1 MGRAAARYPASK
13 LREVTVRSR
22 PMLAPLLALLFAG
35 LAFYGARGSIGNFV
49 LPWEGAYGASRGDVS
64 LIATVSFLAI
74 GLAQPIAGRLLETVA
89 AWKLLALG
97 LTLGLVGYGGGAFAP
112 NLLSAVVLVGAVGG
126 FGGGLAA
133 NSTLSVMVTQLFRE
147 RQGAMFGL
155 IGAATA
161 GGTMLLIPASSG
173 MIDGISRRA
182 GLLFLAGSLALAL
195 LGVVLFLRA
204 AGGGEAYTRPAERV
218 TVAGALHV
226 RDFWL
231 LAIPFFVCGITS
243 TGITDPHLIP
253 YMQGCHI
260 GNGTASTIAA
270 ALAGFNVLGT
280 LASGILS
287 DRLDQ
292 RKMLA
297 FIYLLRGVTLL
308 LLPLLRST
316 ELLAAFAV
324 VYGLADFSTVP
335 PTTKLAK
342 SSFRNGGWAL
352 VLGLLGTAHQL
363 GSALG
368 GALGGFLYDQTGGYG
383 LFFVIS
389 ATTCIV
395 AAALS
400 LGIGRAEPRVLVP
413 APAPA

>member
-1 MGRAAARYPASK
+1 M
-13 LREVTVRSR
+13 RSR
-22 PMLAPLLALLFAG
+22 PLLAPLLALLFAG

-49 LPWEGAYGASRGDVS
+49 LPWESAYGASRGGVS

-74 GLAQPIAGRLLETVA
+74 GLAQPIAGRLLETIA

-97 LTLGLVGYGGGAFAP
+97 LTLGLIGYGGGAFAP
-112 NLLSAVVLVGAVGG
+112 NLPTAVVLVGAVGG

-133 NSTLSVMVTQLFRE
+133 NSTLSVMVTQLFHE
-147 RQGAMFGL
+147 RQGALFGL

-161 GGTMLLIPASSG
+161 GGAMLLIPASSG
-173 MIDGISRRA
+173 VIDGISRRA
-182 GLLFLAGSLALAL
+182 GLLFLAGALALAV
-195 LGVVLFLRA
+195 LGVLLFLRGA
-204 AGGGEAYTRPAERV
+204 GGGGEAYTRPAQRTTIV
-218 TVAGALHV
+218 GALHV

-231 LAIPFFVCGITS
+231 LAIPFFVCGVTS

-280 LASGILS
+280 LASGILT
-287 DRLDQ
+287 DRIDQ

-297 FIYLLRGVTLL
+297 VIYLVRGVTLL

-335 PTTKLAK
+335 PTTALTK
-342 SSFRNGGWAL
+342 SSFRLGGWAL

-383 LFFVIS
+383 AFFVMS
-389 ATTCIV
+389 AGICVV
-395 AAALS
+395 AAVLS
-400 LGIGRAEPRVLVP
+400 LGIGRGEPRVLVP
-413 APAPA
+413 VPALA